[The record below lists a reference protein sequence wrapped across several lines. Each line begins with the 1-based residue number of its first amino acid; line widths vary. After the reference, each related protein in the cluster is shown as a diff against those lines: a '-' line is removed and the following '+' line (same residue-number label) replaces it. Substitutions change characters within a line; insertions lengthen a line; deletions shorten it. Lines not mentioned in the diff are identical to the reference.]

1 MHSCYLFASA
11 IMSDGEQQ
19 NAISNVPPTTRRQIG
34 NMEPTSSQTQST
46 TPSST
51 NEIRYNPLSLPMFS
65 GQQPIPKRESSFR
78 VWNHSLQCLKQEEY
92 LSEAILKQLIRRSLT
107 GEAAESLVTLPVSAT
122 GEDILTELTDLYSSK
137 PVRFDGWSIFHGASQ
152 ATTESVT
159 EWKVRLMRLF
169 DEANT
174 QGRFNEH
181 RDEMLA
187 TAFWHNLCNKDLR
200 IATSSDREKPFNCLF
215 RSVKENELLYTS
227 KPIKPAKSTTTFSNE
242 LDELK
247 KQMQALKTKNKE
259 LQDLVKPKSETKTR
273 FTPTCFSCGKEG
285 HISRNCSKRIKERKD
300 GVKCEF
306 CFRPG
311 HTQEKCFVY
320 KHHKDQGN
328 LKG

>member
-1 MHSCYLFASA
+1 
-11 IMSDGEQQ
+11 MSDGEQQ
-19 NAISNVPPTTRRQIG
+19 NAISNVPPTTRRQLG
-34 NMEPTSSQTQST
+34 NMEPTSSHTQST

-51 NEIRYNPLSLPMFS
+51 NEIRYNPLSLPKFS
-65 GQQPIPKRESSFR
+65 GQQPIPKSESSFR
-78 VWNHSLQCLKQEEY
+78 VWNHSLKCLKQEEH

-122 GEDILTELTDLYSSK
+122 SEDILTELTDLYSSK

-152 ATTESVT
+152 AT
-159 EWKVRLMRLF
+159 
-169 DEANT
+169 
-174 QGRFNEH
+174 
-181 RDEMLA
+181 
-187 TAFWHNLCNKDLR
+187 AFWQNLCNKDLR

-247 KQMQALKTKNKE
+247 KQMQELKTKNKE
-259 LQDLVKPKSETKTR
+259 LQDLVKPNSETKTR

-285 HISRNCSKRIKERKD
+285 HISRNCSMRIKERKD
-300 GVKCEF
+300 GVKYEF